1 MRRKG
6 RNNVDVARWFAFAH
20 GFHYVK
26 LMTVKS
32 EKKMSFCK
40 ICLLRSLHRKI
51 LFLNNAY
58 LYIMS

>member
-1 MRRKG
+1 MRRKEI
-6 RNNVDVARWFAFAH
+6 NVDVARRFAFVD

-40 ICLLRSLHRKI
+40 ICLLRSLHRKS

-58 LYIMS
+58 LYILS

>member
-1 MRRKG
+1 MRRKEI
-6 RNNVDVARWFAFAH
+6 NVDVARWFAFAH
-20 GFHYVK
+20 GFHYVI

-40 ICLLRSLHRKI
+40 ICLLHSLHRKF

-58 LYIMS
+58 LYILP